1 MKKNTRS
8 SLSNN
13 KKEVKKVK
21 NPYLPH
27 TDAEIREMLK
37 EIGVSSIGE
46 IYEQAIG
53 KNSDIDLKI
62 PDAICEYDLLRDL
75 KELSEKNIN
84 FQDYAIYLGAGIYNH
99 FIPSVVFE
107 LASRGELL
115 TAYTPYQPEVSQ
127 GTLQALFE
135 YQTMICELTKMEV
148 ANSSMYD
155 GASALAEAVLMAHS
169 INEKNEVVISEAVH
183 PEYREV
189 VKTYSRGKKLKVINL
204 NYDDESG
211 TINLEDLKNKITE
224 NTSCVVVQYPNFFG
238 IIEDLKEIRETIPE
252 NIIYIVVANPIAL
265 GILEPPGKF
274 GADIVVGEGQ
284 ALGNPGYFGG
294 PGFGFFATRE
304 KYLRK
309 MPGRLIGQTVDS
321 QGKRGFVMT
330 FQTRE
335 QHIRRAKATSNICS
349 NHSHNAVTAAIYMSL
364 LGKEGLKEVANLS
377 LQKAH
382 YLAEK
387 LDKLEHFQLKF
398 SGPFFHEFVLETD
411 LDWNKINKYLIEQK
425 ILGPMKL
432 GRFYKNM
439 EKSALFCVTEMLR
452 REDLEFLSG
461 RLGAIVN
468 EIDI

>member
-1 MKKNTRS
+1 M
-8 SLSNN
+8 
-13 KKEVKKVK
+13 K

-27 TDAEIREMLK
+27 TDAEIEEMLK
-37 EIGVSSIGE
+37 EIGVSFVTE

-53 KNSDIDLKI
+53 RNNDIDLKI
-62 PDAICEYDLLRDL
+62 PSAICEYDLLRDL

-84 FQDYAIYLGAGIYNH
+84 FQDCAIYLGAGIYNH
-99 FIPSVVFE
+99 FIPSTVFE
-107 LASRGELL
+107 LANRGEFL

-135 YQTMICELTKMEV
+135 YQTMICELTRMDV

-155 GASALAEAVLMAHS
+155 GASALAEAVLMAYN
-169 INEKNEVVISEAVH
+169 INTKNEVLISQTVH
-183 PEYREV
+183 PEYIEV
-189 VKTYSRGKKLKVINL
+189 VKTYCRGKKLNVIEFSYNS
-204 NYDDESG
+204 ETG
-211 TINLEDLKNKITE
+211 AVDLKDLKSKITK

-238 IIEDLKEIRETIPE
+238 IIEDLEKIRTLVPE
-252 NIIYIVVANPIAL
+252 DVIYIVVANPIAL
-265 GILEPPGKF
+265 GILKAPGEF
-274 GADIVVGEGQ
+274 NADIVVGEGQ

-294 PGFGFFATRE
+294 PGFGFFATKE

-309 MPGRLIGQTVDS
+309 MPGRLIGQTMDS

-335 QHIRRAKATSNICS
+335 QHIKRAKATSNICS
-349 NHSHNAVTAAIYMSL
+349 NHAHNAIIAAIYMSL
-364 LGKEGLKEVANLS
+364 MGKKGLKEVATLS

-387 LDKLEHFQLKF
+387 LDRLDHFQLKF

-411 LDWNKINKYLIEQK
+411 LDWDKINKYLIEQK
-425 ILGPMKL
+425 IIGPLKL

-452 REDLEFLSG
+452 REDLEFLTG